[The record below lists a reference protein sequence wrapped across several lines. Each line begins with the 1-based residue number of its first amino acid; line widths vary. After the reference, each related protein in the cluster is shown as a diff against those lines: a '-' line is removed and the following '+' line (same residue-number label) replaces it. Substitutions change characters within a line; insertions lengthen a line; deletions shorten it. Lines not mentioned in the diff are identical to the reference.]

1 MMIKIMIIFISRV
14 NYFLSMIKVIMRK
27 FLLVNCEMILI
38 SIKVIFIFM

>member
-27 FLLVNCEMILI
+27 FLLVNCETILI